1 MHTQQYN
8 ENFSGRI
15 NVISMILSVK
25 KLFSSFWIIFKS
37 EETKGLLIV
46 IFLTL
51 ISGACFYSTVE
62 HLNPL
67 NAFYLSF
74 VTLTTIGYGDIH
86 PVTDFGKIFTM
97 LYSTVGI
104 GLMTIFVATV
114 AKAYMSTKANKRRH

>member
-1 MHTQQYN
+1 M
-8 ENFSGRI
+8 
-15 NVISMILSVK
+15 ISMILSVK

-51 ISGACFYSTVE
+51 ISGALFYSTVE
-62 HLNPL
+62 HLSLL

-86 PVTDFGKIFTM
+86 PVTDFGKVFTM

-114 AKAYMSTKANKRRH
+114 AKAYMSTKTNKRRH

>member
-1 MHTQQYN
+1 
-8 ENFSGRI
+8 
-15 NVISMILSVK
+15 VISMILSVK

-51 ISGACFYSTVE
+51 LSGAFFYSTVE
-62 HLNPL
+62 HLSLL

-86 PVTDFGKIFTM
+86 PVTDFGKVFTM

-114 AKAYMSTKANKRRH
+114 AKAYMSTKTNKRRH